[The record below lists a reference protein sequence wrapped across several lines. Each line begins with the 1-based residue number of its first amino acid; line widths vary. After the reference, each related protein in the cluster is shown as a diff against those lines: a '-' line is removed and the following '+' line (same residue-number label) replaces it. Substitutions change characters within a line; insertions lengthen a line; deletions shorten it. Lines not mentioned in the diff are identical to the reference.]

1 MEKVGPERRMIV
13 KARGQGLCSGAGAEQ
28 NGKKQAERTGVAGPE
43 PLGAAL
49 AKLRTDESVP
59 FQSSNPCTGV

>member
-13 KARGQGLCSGAGAEQ
+13 KARGQGLCSGAGAEKD
-28 NGKKQAERTGVAGPE
+28 GKKQPEHTGIASPE
-43 PLGAAL
+43 SPGAAL
-49 AKLRTDESVP
+49 AKLRTDESVA